1 MKDKKLNY
9 ELGTGMSLACKMNT
23 IKNLNDYKNVLI
35 IDPKND
41 IRNFENLKGE
51 NLSMRTA
58 NIHT

>member
-9 ELGTGMSLACKMNT
+9 ELGAGMSLACKMNT

-41 IRNFENLKGE
+41 IRNFENYEKLQ
-51 NLSMRTA
+51 
-58 NIHT
+58 NIT